1 MNFYCKLIIISCNN
15 NYYDKVSINIYQW
28 ISYFLTNIKKI
39 LTGCYCFIMLKKR
52 KYIRFNANFVRLV
65 NDKQQFVIQCS

>member
-28 ISYFLTNIKKI
+28 ISYFITNIKKN
-39 LTGCYCFIMLKKR
+39 TYQTYTARRYCFIMLKKR
-52 KYIRFNANFVRLV
+52 K
-65 NDKQQFVIQCS
+65 